1 MPRSIR
7 TNPIPTGFLA
17 LDQELGAGGWPAGRI
32 VELLGEGIW
41 AKELLAHMAVASV
54 QRMGGN
60 AFLVTQIERSN
71 PNLAEIAGIRQNLLP
86 TIRVRDDDD
95 AAQAT
100 ADIAASGHAYMVVF
114 YRFDNNTSDLGA
126 WLARISTASKKTGT
140 TALLI
145 SPPHEGLPSAPEAD
159 SPNSR
164 AIKRYADIRVHVY
177 QHNAMAD
184 RRASVTV
191 RIVQNRAG
199 GRHAS
204 VSLSIPILPNQ

>member
-7 TNPIPTGFLA
+7 VNPIPTGFLA
-17 LDQELGAGGWPAGRI
+17 LDQELGTGGWPAGRI

-41 AKELLAHMAVASV
+41 AKELLAYTAVAST

-60 AFLVTQIERSN
+60 AFLVTQGAGCS
-71 PNLAEIAGIRQNLLP
+71 PNLVEIAEIRQNLLHV
-86 TIRVRDDDD
+86 IRVRDDDD

-100 ADIAASGHAYMVVF
+100 ADIAASGHAYMVLF
-114 YRFDNNTSDLGA
+114 YRFDNNTSSLGG

-140 TALLI
+140 TVLLV
-145 SPPHEGLPSAPEAD
+145 SPPHEDLSFAPEAN

-164 AIKRYADIRVHVY
+164 AIKRYADIRIYVY
-177 QHNAMAD
+177 QHYATAD
-184 RRASVTV
+184 RRASVAV

-204 VSLSIPILPNQ
+204 VLLSIPASPNQ